1 MGIYFDFRK
10 RLLMEFESI
19 AGRRVELSELVFG
32 ERRDAPSGSGYDS
45 MIDVTWGEV
54 TRGFVYT
61 RTPLNKML
69 LNLDKAPV
77 SIDLGEG
84 LPSPERF
91 VKGILDTYGIDL
103 DARYFNFNTPPV
115 GRGPTKVIALPNNPI
130 YTGEAY
136 VMTKTAL
143 PPGVYRQPDHEW
155 LLDGTTKDT
164 GSTPVAMPG
173 DWESSTIADKL
184 FMRPT
189 AGLTFGR
196 VMDMRVDGDFTLDF
210 EMSFA
215 PGGGY
220 GYLFGVPA
228 LEQRGAF
235 TFYAGKMYHYLITP
249 SSIDPNN
256 EWYKKMP
263 VSDGTPI
270 RFTIVSIG
278 GMEHW
283 YVNGQYINYSHA
295 ALVESNSYFL
305 QFLQKGAWL
314 RNFRYWKL
322 GLFNGELNSLFNQT
336 PQTSYYPD
344 HWFPFAGNGFN
355 KGTNSNWF
363 PGTMAYPT
371 FETKTWGQPSAA
383 GAAMGVGIDL
393 SQPFTLQLDLV
404 NQTGVF
410 GATEGLF
417 SDSSTTASGGA
428 LRFHSGDLMFV
439 TGSALFSTS
448 AIFADKRP
456 HRLTLQGDGT
466 LFNAWLDEKFVGAVT
481 VGTKTTLSVL
491 GLAGTALGTNWLV
504 KDLKI
509 WSRKVPIADLRLFS
523 ELPKLDEWQGVAGL
537 ANRGSNVQMIDG
549 DYGSVF
555 NATYDPM
562 ATGSFGDAQ
571 YGRYIMAMY
580 YYFAI
585 DGVNFKKKIV
595 NFYIDVIENG
605 VWVNKAT
612 ARTTYV
618 SQSFPGRDVIQL
630 SNPVYIN
637 PADPRIRIRTSGHW
651 GDPYGYRWC
660 TELVFLTSDLAA
672 LTPPTPT
679 PSPIRKP
686 ALHYSFTGGSLASN
700 GSDLTPLTLPVA
712 SHRVVGND
720 TLVKLSATTGIDIG
734 VNLPIAGDFT
744 MMFKVVLASLPN
756 YFTLFVGS
764 KTSTAAAG
772 AMMFYYGKPFQAGM
786 GWSDTTNPV
795 SPLVVGAVTDLTIR
809 SKAGTIEIWRDG
821 VLIHT
826 HANPGN
832 LPPYRYI
839 GDAAGYSNQWPTAN
853 ELGRIAYWYEALPDA
868 ELALAFAGTPLV

>member
-45 MIDVTWGEV
+45 LIEVTWGTV

-77 SIDLGEG
+77 SIELGEG
-84 LPSPERF
+84 IPSAEHF
-91 VKGILDTYGIDL
+91 FKSILDTYGIDL
-103 DARYFNFNTPPV
+103 DARYFNFTTPPV

-136 VMTKTAL
+136 VMTKTTL

-155 LLDGTTKDT
+155 LLDGTTNDT
-164 GSTPVAMPG
+164 GATPVAMPG
-173 DWESSTIADKL
+173 TWESSTVADKL

-196 VMDMRVDGDFTLDF
+196 VMDMRVDGDFTIDF

-235 TFYAGKMYHYLITP
+235 TFYAGKLYHYLITP
-249 SSIDPNN
+249 SSIDPGN
-256 EWYKKMP
+256 EWYRKMP
-263 VSDGTPI
+263 VADGTPI
-270 RFTIVSIG
+270 RYTIVSIG

-283 YVNGQYINYSHA
+283 FVNGEYLNYTHA
-295 ALVESNSYFL
+295 ALPESNSYFL

-314 RNFRYWKL
+314 RNLRYWKY
-322 GLFNGELNSLFNQT
+322 GLFNGELTSLFGHT
-336 PQTSYYPD
+336 PQTSYHPD

-363 PGTMAYPT
+363 PGTMGYPT

-417 SDSSTTASGGA
+417 SDSSTSASGGA

-439 TGSALFSTS
+439 TGNALFNTA

-466 LFNAWLDEKFVGAVT
+466 IFTAWVDEKFVGAVT

-491 GLAGTALGTNWLV
+491 GLAGTALGTNWLL

-523 ELPKLDEWQGVAGL
+523 ELPKLDEWQAVAGL
-537 ANRGSNVQMIDG
+537 SNRGSNVQIIDG

-562 ATGSFGDAQ
+562 ATGSFSEAQ

-612 ARTTYV
+612 GRTTYV
-618 SQSFPGRDVIQL
+618 SQTLPGRDVIQL
-630 SNPVYIN
+630 SAPVYIN

-672 LTPPTPT
+672 LTPPP
-679 PSPIRKP
+679 PSPTIRKP
-686 ALHYSFTGGSLASN
+686 KYHYDFDGGSLASD
-700 GSDLTPLTLPVA
+700 GLLSTPLTLPIA
-712 SHRVVGND
+712 SHRVVNGE
-720 TLVKLSATTGIDIG
+720 TLIKLSASSGIDMG
-734 VNLPIAGDFT
+734 VDFPITGDFT
-744 MMFKVVLASLPN
+744 LLFNVSMATLPRYATLFSTSLAATAQAGTMMFEYGKIYQAGFGYVSTVLTPPLVANVVSEVVLRASGG
-756 YFTLFVGS
+756 TLEI
-764 KTSTAAAG
+764 
-772 AMMFYYGKPFQAGM
+772 YI
-786 GWSDTTNPV
+786 D
-795 SPLVVGAVTDLTIR
+795 
-809 SKAGTIEIWRDG
+809 GTKVHSYAYSG
-821 VLIHT
+821 T
-826 HANPGN
+826 PS
-832 LPPYRYI
+832 PYRFI
-839 GDAAGYSNQWPTAN
+839 GDGNAHSEQWSTDN
-853 ELGRIAYWYEALPDA
+853 ELGRIAYWPEALPDN
-868 ELALAFAGTPLV
+868 ELALVFGGNPLV